1 MRLNVVPAASALLAA
16 SLLSIGLAA
25 PAVAGDRAGFNALG
39 FSADGRYFAFEEY
52 GIQDGSG
59 FPYANI
65 YAIDL
70 PADKWV
76 NGAPFTVRLDADDAS
91 LAAAR
96 QQAMELAGAALDKLS
111 LTAPAELIAH
121 IGDGEPDD
129 GQVLSFGT
137 PGYGL
142 GEPQNVRTLSL
153 DSFPLAATGIP
164 CSDYTEQPTEGF
176 ALQLDGVEIYRDMAL
191 PKSRGCALGYRLHAV
206 VTPFQGGLQDPATV
220 AIVSVY
226 PFGFEGPDRRFIAVP
241 IDQP

>member
-16 SLLSIGLAA
+16 SLFSIGLAA
-25 PAVAGDRAGFNALG
+25 PAQAGDRAGFNALG
-39 FSADGRYFAFEEY
+39 FSTDGRYFAFEEY

-59 FPYANI
+59 FPYSNI

-76 NGAPFTVRLDADDAS
+76 AGAPFSVRLDADDSS

-96 QQAMELAGAALDKLS
+96 EQAMDLAQPALDTLS
-111 LTAPAELIAH
+111 LTAPAEMIAH

-129 GQVLSFGT
+129 GQVLSFGQ

-142 GEPQNVRTLSL
+142 AEPQNVRTLSL
-153 DSFPLAATGIP
+153 DTFPLASASTP
-164 CSDYTEQPTEGF
+164 CADYTDQPTEGF
-176 ALQLDGVEIYRDMAL
+176 ALLLDGVEFYRDQSL
-191 PKSRGCALGYRLHAV
+191 PKSRGCALGYRIHAV
-206 VTPFQGGLQDPATV
+206 VTPFQGGLREPATV
-220 AIVSVY
+220 AIISVY

-241 IDQP
+241 IDTP

>member
-16 SLLSIGLAA
+16 SLFAA
-25 PAVAGDRAGFNALG
+25 LVVPAQAGDRAGFYALG

-59 FPYANI
+59 FPYSNI

-76 NGAPFTVRLDADDAS
+76 PGAPFSVRVDADDAS
-91 LAAAR
+91 LAMAR
-96 QQAMELAGAALDKLS
+96 QQAMDLAQPTLDTLS
-111 LTAPAELIAH
+111 LAAPAELIAH

-142 GEPQNVRTLSL
+142 AEPQNVRTLSL
-153 DSFPLAATGIP
+153 DTFPLAASGIT
-164 CSDYTEQPTEGF
+164 CADYTDQPTEGF
-176 ALQLDGVEIYRDMAL
+176 ALQLDGVEIYRDKAL
-191 PKSRGCALGYRLHAV
+191 PKSRGCALGYRIHAV
-206 VTPFQGGLQDPATV
+206 VTPFQGGLQEPATV

-241 IDQP
+241 IDTP